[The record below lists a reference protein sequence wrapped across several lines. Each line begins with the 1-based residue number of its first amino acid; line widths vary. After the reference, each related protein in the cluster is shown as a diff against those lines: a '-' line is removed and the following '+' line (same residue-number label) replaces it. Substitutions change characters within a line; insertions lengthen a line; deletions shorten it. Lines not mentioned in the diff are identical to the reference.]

1 MENKNPNKI
10 DYTWDYKERLKR
22 DSIMLLISALSVFV
36 ISYSKISPTFN
47 RMGFLQIY
55 TSETMRYFG
64 LFIVTLVCLFEN
76 LSENLSFS
84 NIWGHKEGRII
95 RLLAISTDL
104 VLTYHIA
111 KLTFI
116 GVAVL
121 GSLIGLL

>member
-22 DSIMLLISALSVFV
+22 DSMLLLISALSVFV

-55 TSETMRYFG
+55 TSETMRYYG

-76 LSENLSFS
+76 LSFS
-84 NIWGHKEGRII
+84 NIWGHQEGRII

-121 GSLIGLL
+121 GSLIELL

>member
-10 DYTWDYKERLKR
+10 DYTWDYKGRLKR
-22 DSIMLLISALSVFV
+22 DSIMLLISALSVFI

-47 RMGFLQIY
+47 RMVFLQIY
-55 TSETMRYFG
+55 ISKTMRYFG
-64 LFIVTLVCLFEN
+64 LFVVSLVCWFG
-76 LSENLSFS
+76 NLSFS
-84 NIWGHKEGRII
+84 NIWGHQEGRII

-116 GVAVL
+116 GGAVL

>member
-10 DYTWDYKERLKR
+10 DYTWDYKGRLKR
-22 DSIMLLISALSVFV
+22 DSILLLISALSVFV
-36 ISYSKISPTFN
+36 ISYSKFIPTFN
-47 RMGFLQIY
+47 RMVFLQIY
-55 TSETMRYFG
+55 TSKIMRYYG
-64 LFIVTLVCLFEN
+64 LIIVTFVCWF
-76 LSENLSFS
+76 ENLSFS

-116 GVAVL
+116 GAAVL
-121 GSLIGLL
+121 GSLLELL